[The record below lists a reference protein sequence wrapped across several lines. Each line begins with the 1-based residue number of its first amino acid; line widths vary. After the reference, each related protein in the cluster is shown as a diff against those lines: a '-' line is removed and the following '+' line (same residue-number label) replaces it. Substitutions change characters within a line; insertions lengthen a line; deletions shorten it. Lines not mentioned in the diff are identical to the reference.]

1 MKLLNIQKS
10 IKTQLS
16 IKFVI
21 INLILILLIAVIIF
35 LWQESKIKQ
44 LKIEV
49 ENYKKEIGKTK
60 ADVLSQQNPYNK
72 NDYFFEVYSRDSDTM
87 EKIILFYIK
96 LPNELPLTE
105 KLKILSQKL
114 STIKFSYLPIDILK
128 IEQING
134 KNVAI
139 INLSEP
145 KMIVPSSITWKSHY
159 FQGSAG
165 GSITTTMLVDTFLQK
180 NYTGE
185 WIDGVQ
191 FYYNGEPI
199 PNDYWDH
206 INLSNIKYRKDN

>member
-21 INLILILLIAVIIF
+21 INLILILPIAVIIF